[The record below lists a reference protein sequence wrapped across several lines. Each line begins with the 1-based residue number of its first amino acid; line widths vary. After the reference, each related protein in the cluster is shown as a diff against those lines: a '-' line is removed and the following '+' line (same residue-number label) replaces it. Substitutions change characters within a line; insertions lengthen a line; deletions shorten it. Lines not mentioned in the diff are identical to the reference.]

1 MVKAQIAEYKMSTQK
16 EAVWVKEPKRST
28 IKYSKLG
35 LRDETKNGRNS
46 ITNVVKSLLRIK

>member
-46 ITNVVKSLLRIK
+46 IRNVVQILA